1 MIASSNCILPQML
14 AVTAVSWICT
24 VPTHAQSIDE
34 LYQKARVEK
43 TVALYGAGPTGSH
56 DRWVKEFEQRFPG
69 VTVTFTG
76 GLSTAL
82 NKKIETQLANQKV
95 ETDLAI
101 LQTIQDFAKWKKT
114 GAMLPFKPAGW
125 DTINEAYKDED
136 GAFITVSVNAITY
149 AINTQR
155 VAAADVPKSAL
166 DFLKPVFAG
175 KLITTDPTDDD
186 AALAVFN
193 SIVRKYGWSYMDKY
207 VAQKPAFVTTGHAA
221 VSDAIASGDKFASFD
236 STSSTWRLMRDG
248 KSIAGVFSQ
257 TDATPIF
264 LVGAGIFNAGPHPNA
279 AKLYLTW
286 LLAKE
291 QQSRS
296 GAFSARSDVVPPAG
310 FEPLSSYNIDRS
322 YRDLVT
328 DEARVADLRK
338 RLATYIIRR

>member
-1 MIASSNCILPQML
+1 MIASSKCILRML
-14 AVTAVSWICT
+14 VAAAASWAGIAA
-24 VPTHAQSIDE
+24 THAQSIDE
-34 LYQKARVEK
+34 LYRLAKVEK

-56 DRWVKEFEQRFPG
+56 DRWVKEFEQQFPG

-82 NKKIETQLANQKV
+82 NKKIETQFASQKV

-101 LQTIQDFAKWKKT
+101 LQTIQDFARWKKT
-114 GAMLPFKPAGW
+114 GAMLPFRPAGW
-125 DTINEAYKDED
+125 DTIDEAYKDED
-136 GAFITVSVNAITY
+136 GAFVTVSVNAITY
-149 AINTQR
+149 AINTER

-166 DFLKPVFAG
+166 DFLKPPFAG
-175 KLITTDPTDDD
+175 KLITTDPTEDD

-193 SIVRKYGWSYMDKY
+193 SIVQKYGWGYMDKY

-221 VSDAIASGDKFASFD
+221 VSDAIASGDKLASFD

-248 KSIAGVFSQ
+248 KPIAAVFSAA
-257 TDATPIF
+257 DATPIF
-264 LVGAGIFNAGPHPNA
+264 LVGAGIFKSAPHPNA

-286 LLAKE
+286 FLAKE

-310 FEPLSSYNIDRS
+310 FEPLSSYNIDRG
-322 YRDLVT
+322 YRNLVT
-328 DEARVADLRK
+328 DEARVAELRK
-338 RLATYIIRR
+338 RLATYIGQR